1 MSKLFTRLM
10 TIEVKGEIYD
20 LETKPEDI
28 IKNYTW
34 SYRDNADDYIHL
46 IAKHYHYDRRG
57 RINSIKVFPEIK
69 KPKKPD
75 TEYFLI

>member
-20 LETKPEDI
+20 LETKPEEI
-28 IKNYTW
+28 LKNYLW
-34 SYRDNADDYIHL
+34 SYRDNADDNIHL
-46 IAKHYHYDRRG
+46 IAKHRDKRG
-57 RINSIKVFPEIK
+57 RINSVRVLSEIK